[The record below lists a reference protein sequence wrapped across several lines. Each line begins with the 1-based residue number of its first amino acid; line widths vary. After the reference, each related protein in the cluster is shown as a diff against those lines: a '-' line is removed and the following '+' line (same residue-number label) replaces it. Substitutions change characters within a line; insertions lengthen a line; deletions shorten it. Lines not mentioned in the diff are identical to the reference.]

1 MNRLREIGLGTRT
14 LVMGVL
20 NVTPDSF
27 SDGGMH
33 EAPGAALA
41 HARRMIADG
50 ADLLDIGGESTRPA
64 TFRDAAPLD
73 PQEELRRVLPA
84 IALIVSEFPDV
95 LLSID
100 TYKSEVAE
108 AALDAGASIVNDISA
123 LSYDP
128 AMAPLVARRG
138 VPAILMHLPGKPREI
153 GRSHY
158 GDVIADL
165 AAYFLDR
172 IAAARAA
179 GVSPEQILIDPGL
192 GFGKNT
198 EHNLEILRRL
208 RELQLVGRPIVV
220 GASRKRF
227 IGAVLGTEDPADRR
241 EGTAATVAL
250 SIAAGADIVRV
261 HDVREMA
268 RVARMSDAVVRR
280 PTTGAPTA
288 THSDRR

>member
-1 MNRLREIGLGTRT
+1 MGTRT

-27 SDGGMH
+27 SDGGQY
-33 EAPGAALA
+33 ADPAAAVA
-41 HARRMIADG
+41 HARQMIADG
-50 ADLLDIGGESTRPA
+50 ADILDIGGESTRPA
-64 TFRDAAPLD
+64 TFRDSSPLN
-73 PQEELRRVLPA
+73 PEEELRRVLPA
-84 IALIVSEFPDV
+84 ITQIASEFPDV

-100 TYKSEVAE
+100 TYKAAVAE

-128 AMAPLVARRG
+128 EMAPLVARRG
-138 VPAILMHLPGKPREI
+138 VPAILMHLPGKPRDVAKA
-153 GRSHY
+153 RY
-158 GDVIADL
+158 GDILSDI
-165 AAYFLDR
+165 AAYFFDR
-172 IAAARAA
+172 IAAVRAL
-179 GVSPEQILIDPGL
+179 GVWPEQLLIDPGL

-198 EHNLEILRRL
+198 EQNLEILRRL
-208 RELQLVGRPIVV
+208 RELQLIGAPMVI

-227 IGAVLGTEDPADRR
+227 IGAVLGTEDPMDRR

-268 RVARMSDAVVRR
+268 RVARMSDAIVR
-280 PTTGAPTA
+280 P
-288 THSDRR
+288 SSE